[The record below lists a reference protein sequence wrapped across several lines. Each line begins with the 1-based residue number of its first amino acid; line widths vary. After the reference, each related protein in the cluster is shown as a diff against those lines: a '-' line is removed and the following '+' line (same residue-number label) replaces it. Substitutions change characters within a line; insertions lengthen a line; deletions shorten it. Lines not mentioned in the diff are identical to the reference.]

1 MNRKSKGFGMNV
13 GTSSILLIFV
23 TLCLVSFATLSL
35 VSANAD
41 RKLSTKV
48 ADRTV
53 AYYNACNKAEESI
66 AGIDATL
73 RQVYSQVENKDEYF
87 AQVGYSKTYA
97 IPISELQTLN
107 VHLSILYPENSSG
120 SFYEINTWKIITTG
134 ALDYDD
140 KLPVITE

>member
-41 RKLSTKV
+41 RKLSAKV

-66 AGIDATL
+66 ASIDATL
-73 RQVYSQVENKDEYF
+73 KQVYSQVENKNEYF

-107 VHLSILYPENSSG
+107 VHLSILYPENPAG
-120 SFYEINTWKIITTG
+120 PFYEINTWKIITTG
-134 ALDYDD
+134 ELDYDD
-140 KLPVITE
+140 KLHVITE

>member
-1 MNRKSKGFGMNV
+1 MNPKSKNFGMNV

-41 RKLSTKV
+41 RKLSVKV

-53 AYYNACNKAEESI
+53 AYYDACNKAEQSI
-66 AGIDATL
+66 AGIDTTL
-73 RQVYSQVENKDEYF
+73 KQVYSQVENKEEYF

-97 IPISELQTLN
+97 IPISDLQTLN
-107 VHLSILYPENSSG
+107 VHLSILYPENASG
-120 SFYEINTWKIITTG
+120 AYYEINTWKIITTG
-134 ALDYDD
+134 ELDYDD
-140 KLPVITE
+140 KLHVITD

>member
-1 MNRKSKGFGMNV
+1 MNLKSKGFGMNV

-53 AYYNACNKAEESI
+53 AYYNACNKAEQSI
-66 AGIDATL
+66 ANIDATL
-73 RQVYSQVENKDEYF
+73 KQVYSQVGNKDEYF

-107 VHLSILYPENSSG
+107 VHLSILYPENSAG
-120 SFYEINTWKIITTG
+120 PFYEINTWKIITTG
-134 ALDYDD
+134 ELDYDD
-140 KLPVITE
+140 KLHVITE

>member
-1 MNRKSKGFGMNV
+1 MNHKSKGFGMNV

-41 RKLSTKV
+41 RKLSAKV

-66 AGIDATL
+66 ASIDATL
-73 RQVYSQVENKDEYF
+73 KQVYSQVEGPEEYF
-87 AQVGYSKTYA
+87 TQVGHSKTYA
-97 IPISELQTLN
+97 IPISELQTLI

-120 SFYEINTWKIITTG
+120 SFYEINPWKIITTG

>member
-1 MNRKSKGFGMNV
+1 MNRKFKGFGMNV

-48 ADRTV
+48 ADRTI

-66 AGIDATL
+66 ASIDATL
-73 RQVYSQVENKDEYF
+73 KQVYSQVENKNEYF

-107 VHLSILYPENSSG
+107 VHLSILYSENSSG

-134 ALDYDD
+134 ELDYDD
-140 KLPVITE
+140 KLHVITE

>member
-1 MNRKSKGFGMNV
+1 MNHKSKGFGMNV

-53 AYYNACNKAEESI
+53 AYYNACNKVEESI

-73 RQVYSQVENKDEYF
+73 RQVYSQVEGPEEYF
-87 AQVGYSKTYA
+87 TQVGHSKTYA
-97 IPISELQTLN
+97 IPISELQTLS

>member
-1 MNRKSKGFGMNV
+1 MNHKSKGFGMNV

-41 RKLSTKV
+41 RKPSTKV

-73 RQVYSQVENKDEYF
+73 RQVYSQVEGPEEYF
-87 AQVGYSKTYA
+87 TQVGHSKTYA

>member
-13 GTSSILLIFV
+13 VTSSILLIFV

-66 AGIDATL
+66 ASIDAT
-73 RQVYSQVENKDEYF
+73 
-87 AQVGYSKTYA
+87 
-97 IPISELQTLN
+97 IIQTRG
-107 VHLSILYPENSSG
+107 VCFI
-120 SFYEINTWKIITTG
+120 
-134 ALDYDD
+134 
-140 KLPVITE
+140 

>member
-1 MNRKSKGFGMNV
+1 MNHKSKGFGMNV

-73 RQVYSQVENKDEYF
+73 RQVYSQVEGPEEYF
-87 AQVGYSKTYA
+87 TQVGHSKTYA

-134 ALDYDD
+134 VLDYDD

>member
-1 MNRKSKGFGMNV
+1 MNHKSKGFGMNV

-73 RQVYSQVENKDEYF
+73 RQVYSQVEGPEEYF
-87 AQVGYSKTYA
+87 TQVGHSKTYA

-107 VHLSILYPENSSG
+107 VHLSILYPDNSSG
-120 SFYEINTWKIITTG
+120 SFYEITTWKIITTG